1 MPQSLAEQN
10 PHPRGRSLISARWL
24 RPVATRRLIRTLRHP
39 VIRIGR
45 AYVRIW
51 VLLCAA
57 VALIVVTSVLLSAS
71 LATLNN
77 GAQWMARTERVR
89 FQLAQILDS
98 MSDLG
103 SGVPAYRIT
112 HDPHRFDQ
120 AYAAAEVIPA
130 QLAALQEVV
139 STDPIEH
146 ALVTRLIDLVHE
158 RQIEAE
164 EQRARA
170 LRGDDAGVELEI
182 TSGAGRQIMEAAR
195 QDVAQMQQQEARL
208 HDFHALKTQEARRL
222 VTFGIG
228 AEGAL
233 AIALLISIAIATV
246 RHAERQRKLQEELAA
261 TLRRTAKTLR
271 EADQRKDVFL
281 ATLSHE
287 LRNPLA
293 PIRVASR
300 VLESRDLT
308 PAELARSRHII
319 SRQVHHMASLLDDL
333 LDITRVT
340 RGVLTLKKQQIEL
353 GSVLEAALE
362 TAQPAIR
369 AKRHRITWDAGNA
382 PILLE
387 ADPLRLTQIIANL
400 LINAAKYT
408 EPDGQITLRVLPFAE
423 HVEIRVR
430 DSGIGIEP
438 SMLPKVFEM
447 FSQVDAGARHSDGG
461 LGIGLAL
468 VKGLIELHGGRVE
481 ARSEGLNSGSEF
493 IVRLPLPA
501 PAAPPAGLEAAR
513 AARLIEPVTAAPRTA
528 ETRSVLIADDN
539 EDGAEIMAML
549 LKQSGHRVHVAHSG
563 PEAFACASLH
573 HPDVAVLDIGMP
585 GMSGY
590 EVAQHIR
597 SEAWG
602 KHMQLIAVTGWGQEG
617 DKRRAEEAGFD
628 HHLTKP
634 IDPERLERLMGP
646 GPAARV
652 RALLKPA

>member
-1 MPQSLAEQN
+1 LF
-10 PHPRGRSLISARWL
+10 
-24 RPVATRRLIRTLRHP
+24 
-39 VIRIGR
+39 
-45 AYVRIW
+45 
-51 VLLCAA
+51 
-57 VALIVVTSVLLSAS
+57 LSAS

-103 SGVPAYRIT
+103 GGVPAYRNT
-112 HDPHRFDQ
+112 HEPHRFDQ
-120 AYAAAEVIPA
+120 AYAAAAAIPA
-130 QLAALQEVV
+130 QLEALKDVV
-139 STDPIEH
+139 STDPAEH

-158 RQIEAE
+158 RQIETE
-164 EQRARA
+164 EQRNRA
-170 LRGDDAGVELEI
+170 LRGDDAGIEQEI

-195 QDVAQMQQQEARL
+195 QDVAEMQQQEARL

-228 AEGAL
+228 AEGVL
-233 AIALLISIAIATV
+233 AIALLIAIASATV
-246 RHAERQRKLQEELAA
+246 RHAERQRKLQDELAA

-308 PAELARSRHII
+308 PAELSRSRHII
-319 SRQVHHMASLLDDL
+319 SRQVHTMASLLDDL

-340 RGVLTLKKQQIEL
+340 RGVLTLKRQQVDL

-369 AKRHRITWDAGNA
+369 AKRHRISCEREAG

-408 EPDGQITLRVLPFAE
+408 EPDGQITLRVQRCE
-423 HVEIRVR
+423 DHVEIRVR
-430 DSGIGIEP
+430 DTGIGIEP
-438 SMLPKVFEM
+438 SMLHRVFEM

-468 VKGLIELHGGRVE
+468 VRGLVELHGGRVE
-481 ARSEGLNSGSEF
+481 ARSAGLNHGSEF

-501 PAAPPAGLEAAR
+501 PAVPAPSLEAAR
-513 AARLIEPVTAAPRTA
+513 AARLNEPAATSRDPAATPRNA

-549 LKQSGHRVHVAHSG
+549 LKQSGHRVHVAHTG
-563 PEAFACASLH
+563 PEALACASLH

-590 EVAQHIR
+590 EVAQRIR
-597 SEAWG
+597 SADWG
-602 KHMQLIAVTGWGQEG
+602 QRVQLIAVTGWGQEG

-646 GPAARV
+646 GPAARP

>member
-1 MPQSLAEQN
+1 V
-10 PHPRGRSLISARWL
+10 ISAPWL
-24 RPVATRRLIRTLRHP
+24 RSVASRRLIRTLSHP
-39 VIRIGR
+39 AIRIGR
-45 AYVRIW
+45 AYIRIW

-57 VALIVVTSVLLSAS
+57 VALIVVTSALLSAS
-71 LATLNN
+71 LATLKN

-103 SGVPAYRIT
+103 SGVPAYRLT

-120 AYAAAEVIPA
+120 AFAAAQAIPL
-130 QLAALQEVV
+130 QLAALEDVLA
-139 STDPIEH
+139 TDPTEH

-158 RQIEAE
+158 RQIET
-164 EQRARA
+164 EQQRNRA
-170 LRGDDAGVELEI
+170 LNGDDAGVEQEI
-182 TSGAGRQIMEAAR
+182 ASGAGRQIMDAAR
-195 QDVAQMQQQEARL
+195 QDVAELQEQEARL
-208 HDFHALKTQEARRL
+208 HDFHALKAEEARRL
-222 VTFGIG
+222 VTVGIG
-228 AEGAL
+228 AEGVL
-233 AIALLISIAIATV
+233 AIALLIAIAIATV

-300 VLESRDLT
+300 VLESRDLS
-308 PAELARSRHII
+308 PAELARSRQII

-340 RGVLTLKKQQIEL
+340 RGVLTLKQQQVDL
-353 GSVLEAALE
+353 DSVLEAALE

-369 AKRHRITWDAGNA
+369 AKRHRISWERGDA
-382 PILLE
+382 PILLQ
-387 ADPLRLTQIIANL
+387 ADPLRLTQIVANL

-408 EPDGQITLRVLPFAE
+408 EPDGHITLCVQPGE
-423 HVEIRVR
+423 DHVEIRVR
-430 DSGIGIEP
+430 DTGIGIEP
-438 SMLPKVFEM
+438 SMLNKVFEM
-447 FSQVDAGARHSDGG
+447 FSRVDSGGRHSEGG
-461 LGIGLAL
+461 IGIGLAL
-468 VKGLIELHGGRVE
+468 VKGLVELHGGRVE
-481 ARSEGLNSGSEF
+481 AQSAGLDRGSEF
-493 IVRLPLPA
+493 IVRLPLPTPSVA
-501 PAAPPAGLEAAR
+501 PASIEAAR
-513 AARLIEPVTAAPRTA
+513 AARVQEPAAAAPSNP

-539 EDGAEIMAML
+539 EDGAEVMAML
-549 LKQSGHRVHVAHSG
+549 LKQSGHRVHVAHTG
-563 PEAFACASLH
+563 TEAFACASLH
-573 HPDVAVLDIGMP
+573 RPDVAVLDIGMP

-597 SEAWG
+597 GETWG
-602 KHMQLIAVTGWGQEG
+602 QQMQLIAVTGWGQED

-634 IDPERLERLMGP
+634 IDPERLESLMGP
-646 GPAARV
+646 GRGARL